1 MIRVGFDD
9 QIFIA
14 QSRGGISKYFVEI
27 ITRLPNYGIEPVLLL
42 NSTRNHHLAESG
54 LVTEAK
60 RDSPLQSKIRGLLW
74 RLTGYP
80 RYVISKKTNVDL
92 IHHTFTHKGYLG
104 QLNKPSVVTVYDM
117 IPEVYPEYFP
127 MGNPHFAKEK
137 YAEKCDRIIS
147 ISDSTTRDM
156 LQFYGESIEDK
167 TFIIPFGVGE
177 QFLEPDL
184 SVEMPV
190 LPENYL
196 LFVGIRRGYKEFATA
211 FQAFEEIALHEDNL
225 HFVIVG
231 GGRYSDAER
240 DMITNSNFKNRVM
253 HFNPSDKQMPL
264 FYKRAS
270 CFLFPSVYE
279 GFGLPTLEALASG
292 TPVVLADASCS
303 REVGGDLAIYFEPG
317 SVQGL
322 AEAIGQARAK
332 EWRELIKLEGPLRAR
347 AFNWDSVAE
356 QTAMLYKQLLN
367 DSR

>member
-27 ITRLPNYGIEPVLLL
+27 ISRLPSYGVEPVLLL

-54 LVTEAK
+54 LVAEANG
-60 RDSPLQSKIRGLLW
+60 DTALQSKIRGFFW

-80 RYVISKKTNVDL
+80 RYVSTKKNNVDL
-92 IHHTFTHKGYLG
+92 IHHTFTHKSYLG
-104 QLNKPSVVTVYDM
+104 RLNRPSVVTVYDM

-127 MGNPHFAKEK
+127 LGNPHFAKKK

-156 LQFYGESIEDK
+156 LQFYGKSIEDK
-167 TFIIPFGVGE
+167 TFVIPFGVGE
-177 QFLEPDL
+177 QYLEPDM

-196 LFVGIRRGYKEFATA
+196 LFVGVRRGYKEFATA
-211 FQAFEEIALHEDNL
+211 FKAFEQIALKENKL
-225 HFVIVG
+225 HFVIFG
-231 GGRYSDAER
+231 GGRYSDDER
-240 DMITNSNFKNRVM
+240 EMITNSKFENRVI

-264 FYKRAS
+264 FYQRAS

-322 AEAIGQARAK
+322 VEAIGQARAK
-332 EWRELIKLEGPLRAR
+332 DWRQRIKLEGPNRAKE
-347 AFNWDSVAE
+347 FNWDSVAE
-356 QTAMLYKQLLN
+356 KTAMLYKQLLN
-367 DSR
+367 H